1 MTAAEQ
7 RLGFGLMGVVLLGG
21 AFLGF
26 DYLKNWKQ
34 KVDVRSMT
42 LETQRAEA
50 EMLLAEREFW
60 EQRSQWLEQKQPLFT
75 KRSEADLSLLNL
87 IIQQP
92 SAFISIPALT
102 LTPNEQD
109 ASEVVLNMT
118 IQKWFRLPAA

>member
-1 MTAAEQ
+1 
-7 RLGFGLMGVVLLGG
+7 
-21 AFLGF
+21 
-26 DYLKNWKQ
+26 
-34 KVDVRSMT
+34 
-42 LETQRAEA
+42 
-50 EMLLAEREFW
+50 MLLAEREFW

-87 IIQQP
+87 ITETAPKFNVTVNPPQPTEPSERVGLTSSNVIVEARGDLGAILRWLHSIQQP